1 MAQGKH
7 ASPQKAPAAR
17 PQRRA
22 QARPRP
28 QAAAKGAKGA
38 KKRPQSAP
46 GSRRGLAILAVV
58 CVLALTAGFLLQSL
72 LPAPVSAAVDERVS
86 TSMVRISEVMTS
98 NASAVRADNG
108 QFTDWVE
115 VVNTGVTDVSLKGYT
130 LLNADDALAP
140 LTFPDITL
148 APGEYLLIYCDGTLK
163 NAAGYALHAPFRL
176 SASGVTLGLYD
187 AEGARVDAVDVPGLE
202 RNFVYRRA
210 QQDGAWGVSADYTPG
225 LPNTLEDH
233 LSLDVASA
241 DSPIVISEASSQN
254 RTYARS
260 ADGEYYDYIELYN
273 TSAQPVSL
281 DGCTL
286 TDDPN
291 DLAKYVFP
299 EGTSIPAN
307 SYCIVYASGREDAP
321 AGEMHAPF
329 KLSAEGESVL
339 LCDGEGRA
347 LCGVELPALKS
358 DQAYSRLEDGSY
370 TADLAPTPGLPNSEQ
385 SAAALRAQVTQGNT
399 SGVYINEL
407 MASEKSRPHD
417 WLEVYNSSAQAVDIS
432 GWGLSDDA
440 ASPRKWRFPQGTVI
454 QPGDY
459 LTLYL
464 SGTDGVDASGILHAS
479 FRLSA
484 DGGYSLTLSDASG
497 ALLDRLFV
505 PEQYTG
511 ISYARMSDGDFLYT
525 VESTPDQ
532 QNSAE
537 GSQGRTAAPEASAP
551 GGIYHTGDT
560 ITVELSAESG
570 ARIYY
575 TLDSSLPDETDAL
588 YTGPI
593 TVSSTTVVRARAF
606 VDGSL
611 PSFVETQT
619 YLYDADHEMRVVS
632 LVADPYEMFDETD
645 GLYMAGPN
653 ASPTYPHTGANYWR
667 TDELQGHVE
676 MFDENGSTMISQ
688 GCGVR
693 LHGQYSRAEAQKAFK
708 IIARREYSGLNR
720 FHARIFTRRDYE
732 EYQSF
737 LLRGSGQDGD
747 RTRMRDSVLQSLAEN
762 TSVMYQETEL
772 CVVYINGEYWGHY
785 NIRERINKYSICQ
798 FEGWEGQEDD
808 IDLVKANDR
817 VMQGSNQTY
826 ADMLAYVK
834 ENGIPNDEVLARVG
848 EVIDLQNYIEYHAL
862 EIFVGNGDTLN
873 VKRYRNKNDD
883 GRWRYC
889 LFDLD
894 WAFDVDTNSIGRWL
908 APGGMGTNKYTDNAL
923 FIALMDNATFRDRF
937 LTYMG
942 EMMATEWTTEKVIDK
957 IHTRYD
963 ELMTEMPRHGNRWG
977 MSRSGFESQI
987 EELVDYARTRP
998 ARLLE
1003 FFQESMHLSDDQ
1015 MRHYFGGAGAAIRAY
1030 QNR

>member
-1 MAQGKH
+1 M
-7 ASPQKAPAAR
+7 
-17 PQRRA
+17 
-22 QARPRP
+22 
-28 QAAAKGAKGA
+28 
-38 KKRPQSAP
+38 
-46 GSRRGLAILAVV
+46 
-58 CVLALTAGFLLQSL
+58 
-72 LPAPVSAAVDERVS
+72 
-86 TSMVRISEVMTS
+86 
-98 NASAVRADNG
+98 
-108 QFTDWVE
+108 
-115 VVNTGVTDVSLKGYT
+115 
-130 LLNADDALAP
+130 
-140 LTFPDITL
+140 
-148 APGEYLLIYCDGTLK
+148 
-163 NAAGYALHAPFRL
+163 
-176 SASGVTLGLYD
+176 
-187 AEGARVDAVDVPGLE
+187 
-202 RNFVYRRA
+202 
-210 QQDGAWGVSADYTPG
+210 
-225 LPNTLEDH
+225 
-233 LSLDVASA
+233 
-241 DSPIVISEASSQN
+241 
-254 RTYARS
+254 
-260 ADGEYYDYIELYN
+260 
-273 TSAQPVSL
+273 
-281 DGCTL
+281 
-286 TDDPN
+286 
-291 DLAKYVFP
+291 
-299 EGTSIPAN
+299 
-307 SYCIVYASGREDAP
+307 
-321 AGEMHAPF
+321 
-329 KLSAEGESVL
+329 
-339 LCDGEGRA
+339 
-347 LCGVELPALKS
+347 
-358 DQAYSRLEDGSY
+358 
-370 TADLAPTPGLPNSEQ
+370 
-385 SAAALRAQVTQGNT
+385 
-399 SGVYINEL
+399 
-407 MASEKSRPHD
+407 
-417 WLEVYNSSAQAVDIS
+417 
-432 GWGLSDDA
+432 
-440 ASPRKWRFPQGTVI
+440 
-454 QPGDY
+454 
-459 LTLYL
+459 
-464 SGTDGVDASGILHAS
+464 
-479 FRLSA
+479 
-484 DGGYSLTLSDASG
+484 
-497 ALLDRLFV
+497 
-505 PEQYTG
+505 
-511 ISYARMSDGDFLYT
+511 
-525 VESTPDQ
+525 
-532 QNSAE
+532 
-537 GSQGRTAAPEASAP
+537 
-551 GGIYHTGDT
+551 
-560 ITVELSAESG
+560 ELSAESG

-676 MFDENGSTMISQ
+676 MFDESGSTMISQ

-785 NIRERINKYSICQ
+785 NIRERINKFSICQ

-817 VMQGSNQTY
+817 EMQGSNQTY

-977 MSRSGFESQI
+977 MSRSSFESQI

-1003 FFQESMHLSDDQ
+1003 FFQESMHLTDDQ